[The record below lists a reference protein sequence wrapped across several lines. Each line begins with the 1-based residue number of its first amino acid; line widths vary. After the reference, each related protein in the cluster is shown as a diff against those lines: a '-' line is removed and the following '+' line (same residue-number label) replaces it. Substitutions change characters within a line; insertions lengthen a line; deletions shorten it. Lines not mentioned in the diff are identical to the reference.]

1 MILND
6 WLEKGWLVKH
16 RPDRRETRELLGIA
30 DRDITDAQAKEISTD
45 TRLSLAYNA
54 ALQLAI
60 AALAAAG
67 YRASHEAHHYRAV
80 QSLALTISASTDLV
94 DQLDTF
100 RKKRNISDYERAGAV
115 SDQEATEMLTLA
127 NKLRELITAWL
138 KNNHPHLIE

>member
-1 MILND
+1 MSLSD

-30 DRDITDAQAKEISTD
+30 DRDITDAQAKGISTD

-60 AALAAAG
+60 AALAATG
-67 YRASHEAHHYRAV
+67 YRASHEAHHYRAI
-80 QSLALTISASTDLV
+80 QSLAFTINASTDMV

-115 SDQEATEMLTLA
+115 SDQEAKEMLALAKTLM
-127 NKLRELITAWL
+127 EMVTAWL
-138 KNNHPHLIE
+138 KKNYPNLI